1 MLRGEIVG
9 LRARHEA
16 DVPVLTEQMYDDVAG
31 WSRASWQAWRPIPPD
46 PKLAIFRP
54 VESTDS
60 ATHFSVVTLTD
71 DALVGMA
78 ILAELNM
85 HNRTAHIGMGLLPVS
100 RGKGLATDVLRV
112 LCHYGFDVLGL
123 HRLQMETL
131 TDNVPMVRAAERAG
145 FRAEGTMRDAVWS
158 MGAFH
163 DEVVL
168 SLLAEEWAA

>member
-16 DVPVLTEQMYDDVAG
+16 DVPVLTEQMYDDVAT
-31 WSRASWQAWRPIPPD
+31 WSRASWQAWLPLPPD
-46 PKLAIFRP
+46 PKMSPFRLR
-54 VESTDS
+54 ESSETT
-60 ATHFSVVTLTD
+60 AHFSIVTLAD
-71 DALVGMA
+71 DALAGMA
-78 ILAELNM
+78 VLSDLNP
-85 HNRTAHIGMGLLPVS
+85 HNRTAHLGLELLPAS

-112 LCHYGFDVLGL
+112 LCHYGFEVLGL

-131 TDNVPMVRAAERAG
+131 SENVPMVRAAERVG
-145 FRAEGTMRDAVWS
+145 FRSEGAIRDAVWS

-168 SLLAEEWAA
+168 SLLAQEWSA

>member
-16 DVPVLTEQMYDDVAG
+16 DVPVLTEQMYDDVAT

-46 PKLAIFRP
+46 PKLSTFRP
-54 VESTDS
+54 RDPSEST
-60 ATHFSVVTLTD
+60 AHFSIVTLAD
-71 DALVGMA
+71 DALAGMA
-78 ILAELNM
+78 VLSDLNP
-85 HNRTAHIGMGLLPVS
+85 HNRTAHVGMGLLPAS

-112 LCHYGFDVLGL
+112 LCHYAFDVLGL

-131 TDNVPMVRAAERAG
+131 RDNVPMVRAAERVG
-145 FRAEGTMRDAVWS
+145 FQGEGALRDAVWS

-168 SLLAEEWAA
+168 SLLAEEWSA